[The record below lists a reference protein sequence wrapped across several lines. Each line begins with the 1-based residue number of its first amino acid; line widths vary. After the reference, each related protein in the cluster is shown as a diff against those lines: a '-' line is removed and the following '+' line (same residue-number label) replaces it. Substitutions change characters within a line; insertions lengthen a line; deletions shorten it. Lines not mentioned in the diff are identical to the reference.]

1 FRSAFS
7 LAHTSFSRF
16 LGNRL
21 VREQANPH
29 LAAALDKTRH
39 RDTSRFDLPVR
50 HPAAAHRLQSVIA
63 ERQRR
68 AAPRLAGHAAAL
80 LLPVF
85 HLLWHQHGVKISSNK
100 SPELRTAAARR
111 RPCRHR
117 LCPFRPRPAPASIP
131 VSSSAAAERPAEAE
145 SARPFLADRREASA
159 PECPFQRPAERSSGP
174 DYVAVPARHTPWFRL
189 IAQTARAR
197 AFQNLALIH
206 PALHSDN
213 AVRGMR
219 LGETVIDIGA
229 KRVQRQLPLQ
239 IPLAARDLVSV
250 QTARNPDFNSLAAE
264 PQRGIDRLA
273 HRSPERHA
281 FFQLQ
286 RNRLGHKLRV
296 QFRLMHFLNV
306 DEHFALGALG
316 EIALQLLDLRAFASD
331 DDAGPRCADRHAKLI
346 AWAVDFNRAQAG
358 RLEASVQ
365 GLLQLDVFAEQLR
378 VIRLRE
384 PPRPPGL
391 GDAQPESIWMY
402 FLSHALPTCSLR
414 SSPGRRL

>member
-1 FRSAFS
+1 MRPRCCFLYFTFFGINMASKSPQTNLPNSGLLRLTAALPRIALARFALDRLRLQFLLPARLRRSGQRRQNRRARPRLIGGRRLHRSARFS
-7 LAHTSFSRF
+7 GRRS
-16 LGNRL
+16 
-21 VREQANPH
+21 
-29 LAAALDKTRH
+29 
-39 RDTSRFDLPVR
+39 
-50 HPAAAHRLQSVIA
+50 AHRG
-63 ERQRR
+63 RTT
-68 AAPRLAGHAAAL
+68 PRLAIA
-80 LLPVF
+80 
-85 HLLWHQHGVKISSNK
+85 
-100 SPELRTAAARR
+100 
-111 RPCRHR
+111 
-117 LCPFRPRPAPASIP
+117 IP
-131 VSSSAAAERPAEAE
+131 VI
-145 SARPFLADRREASA
+145 
-159 PECPFQRPAERSSGP
+159 
-174 DYVAVPARHTPWFRL
+174 AVPARHTPWFRL

-250 QTARNPDFNSLAAE
+250 QTARNPDLNSLAAE

-286 RNRLGHKLRV
+286 RNRLGHKLRF

-331 DDAGPRCADRHAKLI
+331 DDARPRCADRHAKLI

-358 RLEASVQ
+358 RLEASMQ